1 MEQKQRRE
9 NHEYELVWKTG
20 HVETIWACQ
29 VSWPNNSK
37 KYMGSMFD
45 GMDDHDAEDIPNII
59 HFHADLGGK
68 WTFVMMA
75 NEDELLSIRNLTV
88 ARDGLA

>member
-1 MEQKQRRE
+1 MAYEWQRYE
-9 NHEYELVWKTG
+9 NHEYELVWKSG
-20 HVETIWACQ
+20 YVESIWACQ
-29 VSWPNNSK
+29 VSWPN
-37 KYMGSMFD
+37 
-45 GMDDHDAEDIPNII
+45 EDIPNII
-59 HFHADLGGK
+59 HFHANLNGK